1 MCLAPDMNARF
12 LPAAAGAPKPRSDV
26 PPDSAPDSAPS
37 STPNSAPDVAG
48 LVRAN
53 APGGLPAKLLAVP
66 GALVS
71 CRLPTRFGEF
81 DLHGLLDPHTGAE
94 HAAMSLGRLGDGEP
108 VLTRLHSECL
118 TGDTL
123 YSLKCDCGAQ
133 LEGGL
138 AAIAEAGRGLLLYLR
153 QEGRGIGLVNKI
165 RAYALQQA
173 GADTVEANRLLGLPD
188 DARDYS
194 IAATMLGQLGIRR
207 VRLLTNNPAKVEALQ
222 RLGIEV
228 VERLPLH
235 MPSNPHNQGYLQT
248 KSRRMGHYGP
258 DEPV

>member
-1 MCLAPDMNARF
+1 MNARIP
-12 LPAAAGAPKPRSDV
+12 PASVGHTAGILAGAPANPPSPVPRG
-26 PPDSAPDSAPS
+26 
-37 STPNSAPDVAG
+37 T
-48 LVRAN
+48 
-53 APGGLPAKLLAVP
+53 
-66 GALVS
+66 LVS
-71 CRLPTRFGEF
+71 CKLPTQWGEF
-81 DLHGLLDPHTGAE
+81 DLHGLVDVATGAE
-94 HAAMSLGRLGDGEP
+94 HAAMSLGTLNDGEP
-108 VLTRLHSECL
+108 VLTRVHSECL

-133 LEGGL
+133 LEAGL
-138 AAIAEAGRGLLLYLR
+138 KAIAEAGRGVLLYLR

-188 DARDYS
+188 DARDYAV
-194 IAATMLGQLGIRR
+194 AADMLRGMGVQR

-228 VERLPLH
+228 VGRVPLH
-235 MPSNPHNQGYLQT
+235 TPSNPHNAGYLRT

-258 DEPV
+258 DDAG

>member
-1 MCLAPDMNARF
+1 MNARF
-12 LPAAAGAPKPRSDV
+12 LPP
-26 PPDSAPDSAPS
+26 
-37 STPNSAPDVAG
+37 T
-48 LVRAN
+48 
-53 APGGLPAKLLAVP
+53 P

-71 CRLPTRFGEF
+71 CRLPTHWGEF
-81 DLHGLLDPHTGAE
+81 NLHGLVDAHSGGE
-94 HAAMSLGRLGDGEP
+94 HAAMSLGVLDDGQP

-133 LEGGL
+133 LEASL
-138 AAIAEAGRGLLLYLR
+138 QAIAEAGRGVLLYLR

-188 DARDYS
+188 DARDYTV
-194 IAATMLGQLGIRR
+194 AADMLGQLGVRR
-207 VRLLTNNPAKVEALQ
+207 VRLLTNNPAKVAALQ

-228 VERLPLH
+228 VERLSLH
-235 MPSNPHNQGYLQT
+235 MPPNPHNRGYLQT

-258 DEPV
+258 DDAD

>member
-1 MCLAPDMNARF
+1 MQAAIRLPGPAPAAALPMNAR
-12 LPAAAGAPKPRSDV
+12 LQPAAAGAL
-26 PPDSAPDSAPS
+26 AG
-37 STPNSAPDVAG
+37 TPAES
-48 LVRAN
+48 L
-53 APGGLPAKLLAVP
+53 LPVES

-71 CRLPTRFGEF
+71 CKLPTQWAEF
-81 DLHGLLDPHTGAE
+81 DLHGLVDPHSGRE
-94 HAAMSLGRLGDGEP
+94 QAAMSLGRIDDGTP

-133 LEGGL
+133 LEGAL
-138 AAIAEAGRGLLLYLR
+138 AAIAAAGRGVLLYLR

-188 DARDYS
+188 DARDYA
-194 IAATMLGQLGIRR
+194 IAADLLGRLGVKR

-235 MPSNPHNQGYLQT
+235 MPSNPHNEGYLAT

-258 DEPV
+258 GETD

>member
-1 MCLAPDMNARF
+1 MPAPMNDRFRPAATGLADSLTGGAVGPAP
-12 LPAAAGAPKPRSDV
+12 LPALAGPAP
-26 PPDSAPDSAPS
+26 
-37 STPNSAPDVAG
+37 
-48 LVRAN
+48 
-53 APGGLPAKLLAVP
+53 APGL
-66 GALVS
+66 LVS
-71 CRLPTRFGEF
+71 CRLPTQWGEF
-81 DLHGLLDPHTGAE
+81 NLHGLVDARGSGE
-94 HAAMSLGRLGDGEP
+94 HAAMSLGRLDDGEP

-123 YSLKCDCGAQ
+123 YSLKCDCGEQ
-133 LEGGL
+133 LQASL
-138 AAIAEAGRGLLLYLR
+138 RAIAAAGRGVLLYLR

-188 DARDYS
+188 DARDYTV
-194 IAATMLGQLGIRR
+194 AADMLGQLGIRR
-207 VRLLTNNPAKVEALQ
+207 VRLLTNNPAKVQALQ

-235 MPSNPHNQGYLQT
+235 MPTNPHNQGYLQT

-258 DEPV
+258 DDLD

>member
-1 MCLAPDMNARF
+1 MNDR
-12 LPAAAGAPKPRSDV
+12 LRPAAAGIA
-26 PPDSAPDSAPS
+26 DSLASAAGQAPS
-37 STPNSAPDVAG
+37 PAPPTPAP
-48 LVRAN
+48 
-53 APGGLPAKLLAVP
+53 APGV
-66 GALVS
+66 LVS
-71 CRLPTRFGEF
+71 CRLPTQWGEF
-81 DLHGLLDPHTGAE
+81 NLHGLVDVRGSGE
-94 HAAMSLGRLGDGEP
+94 HAALSLGVLDDGAP

-133 LEGGL
+133 LQASL
-138 AAIAEAGRGLLLYLR
+138 QAIAAAGRGVLLYLR

-188 DARDYS
+188 DARDYTV
-194 IAATMLGQLGIRR
+194 AADMLGQLGIRQ

-235 MPSNPHNQGYLQT
+235 MPVNPHNQGYLQT
-248 KSRRMGHYGP
+248 KSRRMRHYGP
-258 DEPV
+258 DDDE

>member
-1 MCLAPDMNARF
+1 MTAAFRLPGPALAEALSMNARLLPDATGALAGHPADR
-12 LPAAAGAPKPRSDV
+12 LPAGDA
-26 PPDSAPDSAPS
+26 
-37 STPNSAPDVAG
+37 
-48 LVRAN
+48 
-53 APGGLPAKLLAVP
+53 
-66 GALVS
+66 GALVG
-71 CRLPTRFGEF
+71 CKLPTQWGEF
-81 DLHGLLDPHTGAE
+81 DLHGLVDPHSGRE
-94 HAAMSLGRLGDGEP
+94 QAAMSLGRIDDGAP

-133 LEGGL
+133 LEGAL
-138 AAIAEAGRGLLLYLR
+138 AAIAAAGRGVLLYLR

-188 DARDYS
+188 DARDYA
-194 IAATMLGQLGIRR
+194 IAADLLGRLGVKR

-235 MPSNPHNQGYLQT
+235 MPSNPHNEGYLAT

-258 DEPV
+258 GETD

>member
-1 MCLAPDMNARF
+1 MVPAHAMNARF
-12 LPAAAGAPKPRSDV
+12 PSAAAGALHNLKA
-26 PPDSAPDSAPS
+26 PPG
-37 STPNSAPDVAG
+37 T
-48 LVRAN
+48 
-53 APGGLPAKLLAVP
+53 
-66 GALVS
+66 LVS

-81 DLHGLLDPHTGAE
+81 DLHGLVDPQTGFE
-94 HAAMSLGRLGDGEP
+94 HAAMSLGRLDDGEP

-138 AAIAEAGRGLLLYLR
+138 AAIAGAGRGLLLYLR

-188 DARDYS
+188 DARDYA
-194 IAATMLGQLGIRR
+194 IAAKMLGQLGVKR
-207 VRLLTNNPAKVEALQ
+207 VRLLTNNPAKVAALQ
-222 RLGIEV
+222 GLGVEV

-248 KSRRMGHYGP
+248 KSRRMGHYRP
-258 DEPV
+258 DDPV